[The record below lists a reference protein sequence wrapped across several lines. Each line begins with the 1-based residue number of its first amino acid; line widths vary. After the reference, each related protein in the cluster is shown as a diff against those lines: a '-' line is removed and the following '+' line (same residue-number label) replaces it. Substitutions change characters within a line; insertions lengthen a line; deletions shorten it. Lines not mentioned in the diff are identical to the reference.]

1 MSPPRSS
8 APGNDT
14 ATTSLPPATNDDGTV
29 HETRRTQARVAVA
42 RPPTATTEA
51 DQTATAGRQPHCR
64 SEALAALAAGAQ
76 RDAGRDRR
84 RADRV
89 LRTVLDVAHGQ
100 PPAGAL
106 RHHPARLQRG
116 ADHQRRDRTAAGD
129 PHRLRGAG
137 GDDPEVRDPAAAVAG
152 APPGRV
158 WVGPRGG
165 WGGGDCGPARVA
177 GWLRPVGAFAGDG
190 PGLPGRRRR
199 GAAGDAVADPLVA
212 RVGTPR
218 SEEHTSEL
226 QSLMRIS
233 YAVFCLK
240 KKNNNL

>member
-1 MSPPRSS
+1 MIRRPPRSTRT
-8 APGNDT
+8 DT
-14 ATTSLPPATNDDGTV
+14 LVPYTTLF
-29 HETRRTQARVAVA
+29 
-42 RPPTATTEA
+42 
-51 DQTATAGRQPHCR
+51 R
-64 SEALAALAAGAQ
+64 SAGAQ

-89 LRTVLDVAHGQ
+89 LCTVLDIAPGQ

-152 APPGRV
+152 AQ
-158 WVGPRGG
+158 
-165 WGGGDCGPARVA
+165 PALVRAGAVA
-177 GWLRPVGAFAGDG
+177 AVGA
-190 PGLPGRRRR
+190 
-199 GAAGDAVADPLVA
+199 
-212 RVGTPR
+212 R

-226 QSLMRIS
+226 PSLMRNS
-233 YAVFCLK
+233 Y
-240 KKNNNL
+240 